1 MFSVLSFVFVVAGQE
16 FILGQPVDQI
26 DAIQLLQLKAVALN
40 ARVQSNESNVN
51 VLTANETAGG
61 AAVRPHVHS
70 SGAKEGAKEGA
81 DSSAADTVQTAPAA
95 LTSDTKEATE
105 HDGHGHAPP
114 ATQVPWSWKSIAY
127 HLKQFCFTPAF
138 WPALT
143 KTFCIVGV
151 AELFD
156 KTWFVALICAVSF
169 GIRNAFFGAF
179 TGLLLHVL
187 IAAALGLGISQF
199 LPISVLHF
207 ITAAVFAVFAGLFS
221 WEWHAAD
228 PETDALQSRKEEAK
242 EDLGETSAKGA
253 SKHSGFFN
261 LLMWQ
266 CFMSVFIAEWG
277 DRTQIAMIALHSSLP
292 VVPVCIG
299 SALAF
304 FVLTLSAVLVAA
316 LLEGRNLSE
325 RTVCG
330 VSAVS
335 FFVFAFL
342 AVMDGMRARQTEMLS

>member
-1 MFSVLSFVFVVAGQE
+1 MGH
-16 FILGQPVDQI
+16 PTDQL

-40 ARVQSNESNVN
+40 GRAQSNESTVN
-51 VLTANETAGG
+51 MLTANESAAG
-61 AAVRPHVHS
+61 AVRPHVHS
-70 SGAKEGAKEGA
+70 GGAKEGANG
-81 DSSAADTVQTAPAA
+81 SAAETAQTAPAT
-95 LTSDTKEATE
+95 LTSATKEAAV
-105 HDGHGHAPP
+105 HDGSSPAPP
-114 ATQVPWSWKSIAY
+114 APQMFWSWESIVY
-127 HLKQFCFTPAF
+127 HVQQYRLTPAF

-179 TGLLLHVL
+179 GGLLLHVL
-187 IAAALGLGISQF
+187 IAAALGLSISQF

-207 ITAAVFAVFAGLFS
+207 VTAAIFAAFAGLFS

-228 PETDALQSRKEEAK
+228 PEADALQSRKAEAK
-242 EDLGETSAKGA
+242 EDLGETPGTGG
-253 SKHSGFFN
+253 KHAGFFN

-266 CFMSVFIAEWG
+266 CFTSVFIAEWG

-335 FFVFAFL
+335 FFIFAFL
-342 AVMDGMRARQTEMLS
+342 AVMDGMRARQTETLA